1 MRFAVLEM
9 KLFLAEFLLN
19 FDVIQD
25 ESIPKEMEY
34 VEGTVRRPKN
44 DLKIKIKKRLIN
56 SS

>member
-19 FDVIQD
+19 FDVIPD
-25 ESIPKEMEY
+25 ENIPKEMEF
-34 VEGTVRRPKN
+34 VEGTVRRPKY
-44 DLKIKIKKRLIN
+44 DLKIRIKKRSIN